1 LIQPAWKASRRAWA
15 WSTQVHPETPGAPSA
30 LKRHLRWSATA
41 ALRRAAAEDWFDWLD
56 QAAMK
61 PYLAVNPRLAF
72 RPMGAYG
79 SIRWTWSQRVRV
91 IRDTYTFIHA
101 QGGFLHEAMSRVGGA
116 ILLQL
121 ALDRG
126 QKASVRLS
134 ADSQFRKEGEISVF
148 FELDGI
154 PKAVSSF
161 ALSFEHGASGWI
173 GYIGAVQGRKG
184 GDEETIKLAT
194 KAMHGLRPKQFM
206 VFIAQEI
213 TRSLRVKILYGVGNA
228 IHVFRAGQHKF
239 IKTKRDISFDYDE
252 LWQEAGG
259 APVEGGWFLLPGKHH
274 RRGPEEVKP
283 NKRSMY
289 AKRYAML
296 DDLSRQIRTSLTP
309 FPRG

>member
-1 LIQPAWKASRRAWA
+1 
-15 WSTQVHPETPGAPSA
+15 
-30 LKRHLRWSATA
+30 
-41 ALRRAAAEDWFDWLD
+41 
-56 QAAMK
+56 MK

-79 SIRWTWSQRVRV
+79 SIRWAWDRRVSV

-101 QGGFLHEAMSRVGGA
+101 QGGFLHEAMSRAGGA
-116 ILLQL
+116 TLLQL

-126 QKASVRLS
+126 QTAKVRLS
-134 ADSQFRKEGEISVF
+134 ADLQFRKEGEISVF

-154 PKAVSSF
+154 SGPVSSF
-161 ALSFEHGASGWI
+161 ALSFEHGEAGWI
-173 GYIGAVQGRKG
+173 GYVGAVQGRKG

-206 VFIAQEI
+206 VFLAQEI
-213 TRSLRVKILYGVGNA
+213 ARSLRVKILYGVGNA

-239 IKTKRDISFDYDE
+239 IKTKRDITFDYDE
-252 LWQEAGG
+252 LWLEAGG
-259 APVEGGWFLLPGKHH
+259 TPADDGWFQLPEKHH
-274 RRGPEEVKP
+274 RRGLEEVKP

-309 FPRG
+309 FPRE